1 MFYFNCIC
9 FVFVYNGA
17 MKRYSPTERVQLA
30 QIIRG
35 VRDLSRHSDAY
46 LAELC
51 QVHRGNVTSF
61 NSQKRP
67 HSISTR
73 TIDELLWHYGFVY
86 DSQVGVTP
94 VDDEHCPL
102 ITLRTEFDH
111 ENNSLKDLVN
121 ALQTPSDLKLCQI
134 ENVVGDFALIWA
146 FEDVQPPQGWCAVA
160 MGLGANNSAF
170 EQLLAI
176 GVKEG
181 PSFKVDDATFRK
193 WRATAPR
200 KSEVLGAYVRKFR
213 AESMARNLEN
223 AMGDGAGLAGH
234 TPRTENTPL

>member
-1 MFYFNCIC
+1 
-9 FVFVYNGA
+9 
-17 MKRYSPTERVQLA
+17 MKKYSPDERVQLA

-46 LAELC
+46 LAELG

-61 NSQKRP
+61 NTQKRP
-67 HSISTR
+67 HAISTR

-94 VDDEHCPL
+94 ADGDHCPL
-102 ITLRTEFDH
+102 ITLRTEFDR
-111 ENNSLKDLVN
+111 ENNSLKDFVN
-121 ALQTPSDLKLCQI
+121 ALKTSGDLRLCPI
-134 ENVVGDFALIWA
+134 ENVLGDFALIWA
-146 FEDVQPPQGWCAVA
+146 FNDVQPPEGWCAVA

-170 EQLLAI
+170 EQLLAN

-193 WRATAPR
+193 WRATSPR
-200 KSEVLGAYVRKFR
+200 KSEVFEAYLRNFR
-213 AESMARNLEN
+213 AASMALNLEK
-223 AMGDGAGLAGH
+223 AMGDGAELTSSSAH
-234 TPRTENTPL
+234 TDRSLL